1 MKSSTSI
8 QLLDTQNNN
17 ISPITSIESLY
28 FDASY
33 GDNGDYVRYR
43 IYDRVPFLGVSG
55 GILKDT
61 IIDTNNV
68 SEFIVGINAEKT
80 ATGPTAGDPSIYRLK
95 YKSMDIDTFND
106 FVNSKINDKLETYLD
121 TNDVKAGNGISV
133 ETSDSYVTVS
143 AKVDGKTI
151 DFDASGNLYSP
162 ASSIALSDRVE
173 KLETSVNNL
182 DSSVTDLSTRIGKSE
197 NDINSINASIANIDA
212 SIAELKSSVATLQK
226 DSAYMLKYVNYMF
239 SGVNNVTSLSN
250 IPVTRQSVYAVLT
263 GTNTQE
269 YLSLANK
276 LEPGQDMNI
285 RVFNTSSTSSIRI
298 ILQPSVD
305 SNVDNNNATYNLMSA
320 KAQTLTKNNTCEI
333 NIWCYAYGQY
343 SVKYIFKEV

>member
-80 ATGPTAGDPSIYRLK
+80 PTGPTAGDPSIYRLK
-95 YKSMDIDTFND
+95 YKSMGIDTFNN

-143 AKVDGKTI
+143 AKVDGVTI
-151 DFDASGNLYSP
+151 NFDASGNLYSP
-162 ASSIALSDRVE
+162 ASSIALSERVNN
-173 KLETSVNNL
+173 LETSVNDL
-182 DSSVTDLSTRIGKSE
+182 DSSVIDLSTRIGKSE
-197 NDINSINASIANIDA
+197 NDIISINASIANIDA
-212 SIAELKSSVATLQK
+212 SITELKSSVATLQK

-239 SGVNNVTSLSN
+239 SGVSNVTSLSN
-250 IPVTRQSVYAVLT
+250 IPVDHQSVYAVLT

-276 LEPGQDMNI
+276 LELGQDMNI

-333 NIWCYAYGQY
+333 NIWCYADRQY

>member
-33 GDNGDYVRYR
+33 GGNGDYVRYR

-61 IIDTNNV
+61 ITDTNGV
-68 SEFIVGINAEKT
+68 SEFIVGVNAEKT
-80 ATGPTAGDPSIYRLK
+80 ATGPATGDPSIYRLK
-95 YKSMDIDTFND
+95 YKSMGIGTFNN
-106 FVNSKINDKLETYLD
+106 FINNKIDDKLETYLD

-143 AKVDGKTI
+143 AKVDGETI

-162 ASSIALSDRVE
+162 ASSIVLSKRVD

-182 DSSVTDLSTRIGKSE
+182 DSSVIDLSTRIGKSE
-197 NDINSINASIANIDA
+197 NDIISINASIANIDA
-212 SIAELKSSVATLQK
+212 SIAELKPSVATLQK

-239 SGVNNVTSLSN
+239 GGVSNVNSLSN
-250 IPVTRQSVYAVLT
+250 IPVDHQSVYAVLN
-263 GTNTQE
+263 GTNAQE

-298 ILQPSVD
+298 ILQPSAD
-305 SNVDNNNATYNLMSA
+305 SNVDVNDATYNLMSA

-333 NIWCYAYGQY
+333 NIWCYATSQY